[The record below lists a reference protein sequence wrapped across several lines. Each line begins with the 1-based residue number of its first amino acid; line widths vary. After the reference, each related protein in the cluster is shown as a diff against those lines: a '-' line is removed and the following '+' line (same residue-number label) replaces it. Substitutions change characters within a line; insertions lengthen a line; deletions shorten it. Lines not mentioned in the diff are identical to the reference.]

1 MRSLS
6 TQQIDILN
14 IALMFVALSVAFFI
28 PFELFLFSYAVLG
41 PLHYLTEISWLHKKQ
56 YFVPG
61 TKRDY
66 LGFAAISVFIGALVL
81 ISSYGREITEALFGT
96 PIDLGMSG
104 WGTNLIFL
112 IFGASFVLVLLRKKN
127 QRMVGFAVLAVIALF
142 YNLDRVKT
150 TIVSYDGNELGS
162 VLIEKNHKY
171 LALTNARLIMNDGV
185 DIANGTIVLKK
196 ENDGNLA
203 PYPGSI
209 GESARVSVPKSAAL
223 IDLNGETLSL
233 VSGES
238 FRFGSKYGGGTLFF
252 SFFLPTLIHVFLFT
266 ALFMLFGALKSNS
279 GIGLFSVLCLFAC
292 AALPFLWDPGFIV
305 YEISSKVKE
314 SYEVSFFSLN
324 LEILK
329 LFEAGPVHGRE
340 LAESTVYTSS
350 LGISLTRF
358 IAFAYTYHYLN
369 WFSKTSIIQWHKVP
383 GLNLAIVGILWVAS
397 VGLYAYNY
405 KTGLHALFFL
415 SFLHVFMEF
424 PLNVQSIKGIISS
437 VGERFIPNSGAART

>member
-1 MRSLS
+1 MRSLN
-6 TQQIDILN
+6 THQIDILN
-14 IALMFVALSVAFFI
+14 IGLMFLALGVAFFI

-61 TKRDY
+61 TKKDY
-66 LGFAAISVFIGALVL
+66 LGFAAISVFIGVLVL
-81 ISSYGREITEALFGT
+81 IASYGREITEALFGT
-96 PIDLGMSG
+96 PIDLGMTG

-112 IFGASFVLVLLRKKN
+112 IFGASFVLVLTQKKSH
-127 QRMVGFAVLAVIALF
+127 RILGFAMLAAIALF

-150 TIVSYDGNELGS
+150 TIVSYDGKELGG
-162 VLIEKNHKY
+162 VHLDKNHKY
-171 LALTNARLIMNDGV
+171 LAITNAKLTLNDGV
-185 DIANGTIVLKK
+185 EIPKGTVVLRK
-196 ENDGNLA
+196 EKDGNLA
-203 PYPGSI
+203 PYPGSV
-209 GESARVSVPKSAAL
+209 GESSRVSVPKSAA
-223 IDLNGETLSL
+223 IVNLNGETLSL

-279 GIGLFSVLCLFAC
+279 GVGLFSVVCLFIC

-305 YEISSKVKE
+305 YEVTHKVKE

-350 LGISLTRF
+350 FGISLTRF

-383 GLNLAIVGILWVAS
+383 FLNLAVVGLLWVAS
-397 VGLYAYNY
+397 VALYAYDY

-424 PLNVQSIKGIISS
+424 PLNVQSIKGIIASL
-437 VGERFIPNSGAART
+437 GEKFSPKTA